1 MSVGD
6 AFKKH
11 DVGEKVGSD
20 AGGRVG
26 MMWAKVEEARS
37 RGGDGVTVGEVDSF
51 HGGEIAPDD
60 ILLCV

>member
-1 MSVGD
+1 M
-6 AFKKH
+6 
-11 DVGEKVGSD
+11 
-20 AGGRVG
+20 
-26 MMWAKVEEARS
+26 EEARS